1 MPPRRTGFNENTC
14 GGIDRN
20 VDVAEA
26 DVDNL
31 NAGGFFARYGR
42 EQNGPAQRPSRRT
55 PLEGHHRGHRVAT
68 GGGEGG
74 EGGSDRGD
82 WGVQSGLRVAV
93 IKCAA

>member
-1 MPPRRTGFNENTC
+1 MMPPRRTGFNENTC

-68 GGGEGG
+68 GGGRGGGREGVI
-74 EGGSDRGD
+74 EVSGGC
-82 WGVQSGLRVAV
+82 RVA
-93 IKCAA
+93 